1 MRRICPYCD
10 SRVVKKNHNGVTYQC
25 VYCRHVFSEDAM
37 ESHLKKQVDSTTH
50 ATLEKGNKGT
60 RSM

>member
-37 ESHLKKQVDSTTH
+37 ESHLKKQVDNTTH
-50 ATLEKGNKGT
+50 ATPERGN
-60 RSM
+60 